1 MLWSHWLSKLD
12 RNSCSRSGTA
22 PIVILF
28 KQVSILLD
36 ISNLLSPIQQPPFW
50 PESSEPVI
58 LEPYTH
64 IISKPGKEIRALLRS
79 IQQMALGY
87 PRKHLDVIS
96 RVVRMLDSASLMV
109 EDIEN
114 GAQLWR
120 ELAILRSDDSKDD
133 EVRVVANKDLDI
145 VVTEELVAL
154 HREQGLEIFWWD
166 SLRYPTIETGG
177 LFRIAIKL
185 MMACATSNID
195 VIEVTTNVPLVNLF
209 GMYFRIRDNYVN
221 LQRLSQ
227 EILLRE
233 SFLSPIVHGVQADE
247 KICIILKRKNS
258 LAMFFRSGQ
267 RRRP

>member
-1 MLWSHWLSKLD
+1 MYRVYRGSPRDIHHDLSMLWSHWLSKLD

-120 ELAILRSDDSKDD
+120 GQPMAHRIYVWCSSDDQHCQLRSWH
-133 EVRVVANKDLDI
+133 
-145 VVTEELVAL
+145 TES
-154 HREQGLEIFWWD
+154 W
-166 SLRYPTIETGG
+166 RY
-177 LFRIAIKL
+177 
-185 MMACATSNID
+185 
-195 VIEVTTNVPLVNLF
+195 
-209 GMYFRIRDNYVN
+209 
-221 LQRLSQ
+221 
-227 EILLRE
+227 
-233 SFLSPIVHGVQADE
+233 
-247 KICIILKRKNS
+247 
-258 LAMFFRSGQ
+258 
-267 RRRP
+267 